1 MAGSLVGAHATT
13 ITNFCKNSIWK
24 YFQKEIFQL
33 SKLEL
38 KYTSVNLPLSVNLM
52 EIPLD
57 SNQTGQHGEYEYC
70 IASYR
75 KSDGMYQGLILLTA
89 HAGIQFSPIIE
100 IPTPSV
106 FKADRAARIEA
117 SALACQLIETGAMTA
132 LVPKDG
138 KTSSWPVESAPS
150 L

>member
-1 MAGSLVGAHATT
+1 
-13 ITNFCKNSIWK
+13 
-24 YFQKEIFQL
+24 
-33 SKLEL
+33 
-38 KYTSVNLPLSVNLM
+38 M

-57 SNQTGQHGEYEYC
+57 SNQTVQHGEYEYC

-89 HAGIQFSPIIE
+89 HAGIQFSPIVE

-117 SALACQLIETGAMTA
+117 SALACQLIETGAMIA